1 MATFI
6 TKRQQQALQ
15 CLQAGHLYKSTIYP
29 GYWFSCCTSG
39 TGTGFFSIRT
49 INTLIDAEW
58 AGRGVL
64 SEVERTYEGEE
75 VIALTPEGRKLARL
89 LCGSK

>member
-6 TKRQQQALQ
+6 TKRQQQALR
-15 CLQAGHLYKSTIYP
+15 CLQAGHLYSSAIQP
-29 GYWFSCCTSG
+29 GNWFSCNIQS
-39 TGTGFFSIRT
+39 GFFSTCT
-49 INTLIDAEW
+49 INTLIDAGW
-58 AGRGVL
+58 VGRGVL
-64 SEVERTYEGEE
+64 PDIEKSYDGEE

>member
-1 MATFI
+1 MAFI
-6 TKRQQQALQ
+6 TKRQQQALR
-15 CLQAGHLYKSTIYP
+15 CLQAGHLYSSAIQP
-29 GYWFSCCTSG
+29 GNWFSCNVQS
-39 TGTGFFSIRT
+39 GFFSTCT
-49 INTLIDAEW
+49 INTLIDAGW

-64 SEVERTYEGEE
+64 SEVERTYDGEE